1 MCQHAVYGICKSLND
16 PGMSLDP
23 DFFIFFGHLFR
34 FTRYI
39 ILGQGNEVISLNC
52 FLTGPPRCGKTT
64 IIKEIIERLGESAAG
79 FYTEEMRRGG
89 RRVGFSLKTLS
100 GEQGTLSHI
109 DFKSKHRVGK
119 YGVNLDALDK
129 IGSREIERA
138 LDQNK
143 VVIIDEIGK
152 MELFSNRFRDAV
164 HRALDSESPVVGTI
178 MFVKHPFADE
188 IKRRKDV
195 NIVDVSKKSKT
206 EVVDTI
212 LKEINAA

>member
-1 MCQHAVYGICKSLND
+1 M
-16 PGMSLDP
+16 
-23 DFFIFFGHLFR
+23 
-34 FTRYI
+34 
-39 ILGQGNEVISLNC
+39 ISLNC

-79 FYTEEMRRGG
+79 FYTEEIRRGG
-89 RRVGFSLKTLS
+89 ARVGFSLKTLS

-129 IGSREIERA
+129 IGSQEIERA

-152 MELFSNRFRDAV
+152 MELFSNGFRDAV
-164 HRALDSESPVVGTI
+164 WKALDSENPVVGTI

-188 IKRRKDV
+188 VKRRRDV
-195 NIVDVSKKSKT
+195 KIVDVSKRSKT

-212 LKEINAA
+212 IKEINAA